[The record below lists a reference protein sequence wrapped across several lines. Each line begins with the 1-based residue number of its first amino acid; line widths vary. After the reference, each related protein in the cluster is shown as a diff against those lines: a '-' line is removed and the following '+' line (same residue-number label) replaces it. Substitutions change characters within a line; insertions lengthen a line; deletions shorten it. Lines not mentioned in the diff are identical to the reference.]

1 MELRRLGCGGYGL
14 LRSGNAGLTLVE
26 ILIAAALLAVF
37 TAGTVSAV
45 TQMNRYATASRLS
58 TLALAVAQQRI
69 DEVLTTSWQ
78 LSQPRPGVLT
88 LGTAT
93 EPNLPLNDD
102 AFNSARSD
110 LRSLF
115 TELDLRVPA
124 SRTTEIT
131 EVSPR
136 IVRAVV
142 TVTFTY
148 RNRPY
153 QVSLTTLRA
162 SDSI

>member
-1 MELRRLGCGGYGL
+1 M
-14 LRSGNAGLTLVE
+14 LRSGEAGLTLVE

-78 LSQPRPGVLT
+78 LSQPRPAALT
-88 LGTAT
+88 LGTKT

-102 AFNSARSD
+102 AFNSARAD

-124 SRTTEIT
+124 TRTTEIT
-131 EVSPR
+131 EVSTR

-148 RNRPY
+148 RSRPY